1 MITIFGWHPL
11 WTWHD
16 LGAPVASLVA
26 LPVALGVLC
35 FVVWLRRPAAV
46 KHAPDELRPPRPSR
60 VLCAVIGVISGAA
73 IVAVLLVIG
82 RYWTGP
88 TLARWAWAWGVRW
101 MLPVLVVVIVLIL
114 DIRRETKHE
123 PASLEPR
130 GTGDG
135 TVDGSGEAA
144 GGTAVL
150 GAPPAQ

>member
-1 MITIFGWHPL
+1 MITIFGWHPI

-16 LGAPVASLVA
+16 LGAPAASLVA

-35 FVVWLRRPAAV
+35 FMVWLRRPAAV
-46 KHAPDELRPPRPSR
+46 KHAPDELRPPRPGR
-60 VLCAVIGVISGAA
+60 VLCAVIGVISGSA

-123 PASLEPR
+123 PASLDPR
-130 GTGDG
+130 GTGTTD
-135 TVDGSGEAA
+135 VSGEAP
-144 GGTAVL
+144 GGTAV
-150 GAPPAQ
+150 GAPPPQ